1 MNRLVLRSSLIVLL
15 SCIISINLFSQKP
28 ARKYPIGGS
37 YPSGANLKVAK
48 DLDARLAKFKA
59 VRIPFNKAGLSAK
72 EIKLVQKLQQAAQ
85 FLDYIYWR
93 QSDQEGLTLYKQLE
107 GSKNPRDVKLR
118 RYLFINGGRFDQI
131 VENEP
136 FVGTEHAPPGR
147 GFYPHGITR
156 EEIEKY
162 VKEHPE
168 KRAELYSQFTVVR
181 RQGNELV
188 GVPYNTAYRAWLAPA
203 AKLLGEAAALS
214 DDKAFAEFLRL
225 RADALLTDDYYK
237 SDLAWVDLKDPKFD
251 VVFAPYETYTD
262 GLLGV
267 KGAFGAAVLI
277 RNEAESKKLEMYQQ
291 HVADIQKALP
301 LAPEH
306 RDTRKNYLTPMEV
319 MNTPYRAG
327 DYLHGYQAVATNLP
341 NDRRIHAEKGSK
353 KIFFKDFMDARVNYI
368 ILPLAKRMMPPE
380 QAARASADGMMT
392 AVIMH
397 EISHGLGPTMA
408 KVDGREVSINEAIGS
423 AYSGLEEAKADVTG
437 MFGLKWL
444 IDKGVLPKEKLEEY
458 YASYVAGLFRTVRF
472 GVGEAHGRA
481 AMMELNYLAE
491 REAIKQENGKYRID
505 PAKMPDAIALLAK
518 ELLEM
523 EATGDRARTEA
534 WFAKYGTM
542 PAEMKAT
549 LDRQQDIPVDVYP
562 IYAFPEKVQ

>member
-1 MNRLVLRSSLIVLL
+1 MNRLTVRSLVLVLL
-15 SCIISINLFSQKP
+15 FCGLSTNVFSQKP

-37 YPSGANLKVAK
+37 YPSGAKLNVAK

-59 VRIPFNKAGLSAK
+59 VRIPFNKTGLSAK

-85 FLDYIYWR
+85 YLDYIYWR
-93 QSDQEGLTLYKQLE
+93 QSDPEGLTLYKQLE
-107 GSKNPRDVKLR
+107 GSKSSRDARLR

-131 VENEP
+131 AEDEP

-147 GFYPHGITR
+147 GFYPHGIAR
-156 EEIEKY
+156 DEIEKY
-162 VKEHPE
+162 VKENPE

-203 AKLLGEAAALS
+203 AKLLREAAALS
-214 DDKAFAEFLRL
+214 EDKAFAEFLRL
-225 RADALLTDDYYK
+225 RADALLTDDYYR

-251 VVFAPYETYTD
+251 IILAPYETYMD

-267 KGAFGAAVLI
+267 KGSYGAAVMI
-277 RNEAESKKLEMYQQ
+277 RNESESRKLAMYQQ

-301 LAPEH
+301 LAPEY

-319 MNTPYRAG
+319 MNTPYRSG
-327 DYLHGYQAVATNLP
+327 DLLHGYQAVADNLP
-341 NDRRIHAEKGSK
+341 NDRRVHAEKGSK

-392 AVIMH
+392 VVIMH

-408 KVDGREVSINEAIGS
+408 KVDGREASINEAIGP

-437 MFGLKWL
+437 MFGLNLLVNK
-444 IDKGVLPKEKLEEY
+444 DVLPKEKLEEY

-491 REAIKQENGKYRID
+491 KEALKQENGKYRID
-505 PAKMPDAIALLAK
+505 SAKMPDAIASLTK

-523 EATGDRARTEA
+523 EAKGDRARTEA

-542 PAEMKAT
+542 PAEMKAM
-549 LDRQQDIPVDVYP
+549 LGRQQDIPVDVYP

>member
-1 MNRLVLRSSLIVLL
+1 MNRLTVRSLVFVLL
-15 SCIISINLFSQKP
+15 SCVVSINSFSQKP

-37 YPSGANLKVAK
+37 YPSGAKLNVAK

-59 VRIPFNKAGLSAK
+59 VRIPFNKTGLSAK

-85 FLDYIYWR
+85 YLDYIYWR
-93 QSDQEGLTLYKQLE
+93 QSDPEGLTLYKQLE
-107 GSKNPRDVKLR
+107 GSKSSRDAKLR

-131 VENEP
+131 AEDEP
-136 FVGTEHAPPGR
+136 FVGTEHVPPGR

-156 EEIEKY
+156 DEIEKY
-162 VKEHPE
+162 VKEHPA

-181 RQGNELV
+181 RQGNDLV
-188 GVPYNTAYRAWLAPA
+188 GVPYSTAYRAWLAPA
-203 AKLLGEAAALS
+203 ARLLREAAALS
-214 DDKAFAEFLRL
+214 EDKAFAEFLSL
-225 RADALLTDDYYK
+225 RADALLTDDYYR

-251 VVFAPYETYTD
+251 IIFAPYETYMD

-267 KGAFGAAVLI
+267 KGSYGAAVMI
-277 RNEAESKKLEMYQQ
+277 RNEPESRKLAMYQQ

-301 LAPEH
+301 LAPEY
-306 RDTRKNYLTPMEV
+306 RDTRKSYLTPMEV
-319 MNTPYRAG
+319 MNTPYRSG
-327 DYLHGYQAVATNLP
+327 DLLHGYQAVADNLP
-341 NDRRIHAEKGSK
+341 NDRRVHAEKGSK

-408 KVDGREVSINEAIGS
+408 KVDGREVSINEAIGP

-444 IDKGVLPKEKLEEY
+444 VDKDVLSKEKLEEY

-505 PAKMPDAIALLAK
+505 SAKMPDAIASLAK

-534 WFAKYGTM
+534 WFTKYGTM

>member
-1 MNRLVLRSSLIVLL
+1 MNRLTLRSPLLILL
-15 SCIISINLFSQKP
+15 FCIITINMFSQKP

-37 YPSGANLKVAK
+37 HPSGAKLNVAK

-59 VRIPFNKAGLSAK
+59 VRIPFNKSGLSAK

-85 FLDYIYWR
+85 YLDYIYWR
-93 QSDQEGLTLYKQLE
+93 QSDPEGLTLYKQLE

-118 RYLFINGGRFDQI
+118 RYLFINGGRFDLI
-131 VENEP
+131 AEHEP
-136 FVGTEHAPPGR
+136 FVGTEHAAPGR

-156 EEIEKY
+156 EEIESY
-162 VKEHPE
+162 VKQHPE
-168 KRAELYSQFTVVR
+168 KREEIYSQFTVVR

-188 GVPYNTAYRAWLAPA
+188 GVPYSTAYRSWLAPA
-203 AKLLGEAAALS
+203 AKLLREAAALS

-251 VVFAPYETYTD
+251 VIFAPYETYTD

-267 KGAFGAAVLI
+267 KGAFGGAVLI

-301 LAPEH
+301 LAPEY
-306 RDTRKNYLTPMEV
+306 RDTRKNYQTPMEV

-392 AVIMH
+392 AVILH

-444 IDKGVLPKEKLEEY
+444 VDKGVLRKERLEEY

-481 AMMELNYLAE
+481 AMMELNYLVE
-491 REAIKQENGKYRID
+491 REAIKQESGKYRID
-505 PAKMPDAIALLAK
+505 FAKMPDAIASLAK

-523 EATGDRARTEA
+523 EATGDRKRTEA
-534 WFAKYGTM
+534 WFEKYGTM
-542 PAEMKAT
+542 PAEVKAT
-549 LDRQQDIPVDVYP
+549 LGRQQDIPVDVYP